1 MTGSDDRK
9 WCLEYRV
16 EAKCSTTKARAGQIS
31 LAHGNVSTPV
41 FMPVG
46 HTRNNEGNKCWTTE
60 IYEFWNNFGKHVPWI
75 MVHDGTTILLMNQE
89 RK

>member
-46 HTRNNEGNKCWTTE
+46 TQGTMKGISVEQLKFMNFE
-60 IYEFWNNFGKHVPWI
+60 IILANTYHESWSM
-75 MVHDGTTILLMNQE
+75 MVLPSCS
-89 RK
+89 